1 MGHRWR
7 TFLATC
13 LASVALILLVAGTTV
28 WRIRPHATTPCLV
41 SKPTF
46 GTICERVPV
55 APVGQRL
62 HPLRAELLW
71 TGGVVVGGVALVL
84 AASTK
89 RRPPI
94 VARPA
99 GR

>member
-28 WRIRPHATTPCLV
+28 WRIRPHATPCV
-41 SKPTF
+41 ASKPTF

-71 TGGVVVGGVALVL
+71 TGGVVIGGVALVL